1 MESFTG
7 KLAVV
12 TGGGS
17 GMGRE
22 LVRQLAAQGS
32 SVAACD
38 WHPDAVA
45 ETAELARADAG
56 PGVLVT
62 SHACDVSDE
71 AQVLRFRDEL
81 LAQHGR
87 EHVDLVFSNAG
98 IGGGGSFVNAD
109 RNEWEHT
116 FAVDWWGVYYC
127 ARAFLPLLIASG
139 DGVLVNTS
147 SVNGLWASLGPGM
160 PNTAYAAAKFAV
172 RGFTEALIEDL
183 RSNAPQVRVAVVM
196 PGHVGTDIVGNS
208 FRAHGRDPEQLTEDQ
223 LNEAIPDDA
232 QAGLISAGLLPEN
245 PSAEDK
251 RQWLIRIAS
260 DFRDKAPLTAAQ
272 AAADIIDGV
281 RAGAWRILVGQDATM
296 IDERVRANPQVAYD
310 YAELFKGLTPET

>member
-1 MESFTG
+1 MNSQMESFAG

-22 LVRQLAAQGS
+22 LVRQLATQGC

-45 ETAELARADAG
+45 ETASLARADAG

-81 LAQHGR
+81 LGQHAR
-87 EHVDLVFSNAG
+87 DHVDLVFANAG
-98 IGGGGSFVNAD
+98 IGGAGSFVND
-109 RNEWEHT
+109 SREEWEHT
-116 FAVDWWGVYYC
+116 FAVDWWGVYHC
-127 ARAFLPLLIASG
+127 ARVFLPLLIASG

-147 SVNGLWASLGPGM
+147 SVNGLWAALGPGM
-160 PNTAYAAAKFAV
+160 PNTAYCAAKFAV

-196 PGHVGTDIVGNS
+196 PGHVGTDIIGNTL
-208 FRAHGRDPEQLTEDQ
+208 RAHGQDPDQ
-223 LNEAIPDDA
+223 R
-232 QAGLISAGLLPEN
+232 LIDISN
-245 PSAEDK
+245 
-251 RQWLIRIAS
+251 
-260 DFRDKAPLTAAQ
+260 DFRDKAPISAAE
-272 AAADIIDGV
+272 AATIILNGV
-281 RAGAWRILVGQDATM
+281 RSGTWRILVGQDAAM
-296 IDERVRANPQVAYD
+296 IDERIRANPQAAYD
-310 YAELFKGLTPET
+310 YAELFRGLVPS

>member
-1 MESFTG
+1 
-7 KLAVV
+7 
-12 TGGGS
+12 
-17 GMGRE
+17 
-22 LVRQLAAQGS
+22 
-32 SVAACD
+32 
-38 WHPDAVA
+38 
-45 ETAELARADAG
+45 
-56 PGVLVT
+56 
-62 SHACDVSDE
+62 
-71 AQVLRFRDEL
+71 
-81 LAQHGR
+81 
-87 EHVDLVFSNAG
+87 
-98 IGGGGSFVNAD
+98 
-109 RNEWEHT
+109 
-116 FAVDWWGVYYC
+116 
-127 ARAFLPLLIASG
+127 
-139 DGVLVNTS
+139 
-147 SVNGLWASLGPGM
+147 M

-272 AAADIIDGV
+272 AAADILDGV